1 MKNCLLILFYLVF
14 TNERM
19 FMIIAAFESFF
30 SSFQVKSMAQ
40 GIELLTEKIQDIKI
54 NYDIFLERI
63 YHLNRSF

>member
-63 YHLNRSF
+63 YLLNRSF

>member
-30 SSFQVKSMAQ
+30 SSFQLKSVAQ

-63 YHLNRSF
+63 YLLNRSF

>member
-1 MKNCLLILFYLVF
+1 MKNCLLILFYLIF

-40 GIELLTEKIQDIKI
+40 GIELLTEKIQDSKI
-54 NYDIFLERI
+54 SDDIFWKG
-63 YHLNRSF
+63 FTF